1 MCEEVNCGAL
11 SLLVTCKFIDIV
23 YLLIHLGSDS
33 TSAFFGKGKT
43 RTWQVARDEE
53 KYFEGF
59 ESLGNELDVSGQVIS
74 ILEKYVCHLY
84 GQPKISSVN
93 EARYQ
98 MFRLGKCS
106 EESLPPNSDSLHQHI
121 LRVNYEAF
129 IRKQSTINT
138 ISAPSPDGYGWTVEG
153 TDLNIK
159 WGTMESAPDSILEY
173 VMCRCKKGTP
183 RGARVRK
190 QIYNAQNYA
199 NVVNVKIWKAQKLIV
214 ILIMNWMKILMMT
227 TINFRILTFY

>member
-1 MCEEVNCGAL
+1 L
-11 SLLVTCKFIDIV
+11 IFIDIV

-59 ESLGNELDVSGQVIS
+59 ESLGNELDVSDQVIS

-159 WGTMESAPDSILEY
+159 CGTMESAPDSILEY
-173 VMCRCKKGTP
+173 VMCRYKKADLQCTELCQCGECENMESTETDSD
-183 RGARVRK
+183 
-190 QIYNAQNYA
+190 IDNELDEDSDDDDNE
-199 NVVNVKIWKAQKLIV
+199 
-214 ILIMNWMKILMMT
+214 
-227 TINFRILTFY
+227 F

>member
-1 MCEEVNCGAL
+1 MI
-11 SLLVTCKFIDIV
+11 FIDIV

-59 ESLGNELDVSGQVIS
+59 ESLGNELDVSDQVIS

-159 WGTMESAPDSILEY
+159 CGTMESAP
-173 VMCRCKKGTP
+173 
-183 RGARVRK
+183 ARK

-227 TINFRILTFY
+227 TMNFRILTFY